1 MIAFFKTILYFP
13 LYNLL
18 VFLTG
23 VLPAGDLGLAI
34 IILTLLVRFIL
45 FPLEHR
51 RSRFQQAMKIIQ
63 PEIDE
68 LKKKFSTDRE
78 KLARETFAL
87 YRRHGVNPFS
97 TVVISLVQI
106 PILLTLFFVFR
117 SGLPF
122 QATDLYSF
130 VSLPDFVNSNFLG
143 LIDLTSRSIPLS
155 IFAGLTQFF
164 QLRLSVPALPIKN
177 TNQPKSFSDD
187 LARSMNINMRYFFPV
202 MITFI
207 SLGFPAALVLYWS
220 VSNLFMIAHELLVRR
235 KAGQI
240 TLPNTK
246 SSPL

>member
-23 VLPAGDLGLAI
+23 VLPGADLGLAI
-34 IILTLLVRFIL
+34 IILTILVRLIL

-51 RSRFQQAMKIIQ
+51 RSRLQQAMKIIQ
-63 PEIDE
+63 PQIED
-68 LKKKFSTDRE
+68 LKKKLGTDRE

-97 TVVISLVQI
+97 TVIISLVQI

-117 SGLPF
+117 AGLPF
-122 QATDLYSF
+122 AAADLYSF
-130 VSLPDFVNSNFLG
+130 VSLPDLVNSNFLG
-143 LIDLTSRSIPLS
+143 LIELTSRSIPLAL
-155 IFAGLTQFF
+155 FAGLTQFF
-164 QLRLSVPALPIKN
+164 QLRLSVPPMPAKKDG
-177 TNQPKSFSDD
+177 QAKSFSDD

-202 MITFI
+202 MIIFI

-220 VSNLFMIAHELLVRR
+220 TSNLFMIAHELFVRR
-235 KAGQI
+235 RAGRLE
-240 TLPNTK
+240 TSAKVKPV
-246 SSPL
+246 